1 MGMLDALMV
10 GAASGA
16 GAGLADAGAQYGK
29 LTAEQILENQQA
41 NLEVQK
47 AQRIA
52 EFNQD
57 VDLRLNLT
65 RVLHRILTHP
75 KSIS

>member
-1 MGMLDALMV
+1 MGILDAMLI
-10 GAASGA
+10 GATSGA

-29 LTAEQILENQQA
+29 LTAQQILENQQA

-65 RVLHRILTHP
+65 RDLHLKLTHP
-75 KSIS
+75 V